1 MPIWPL
7 AVYFVLILVVVG
19 VMLGLSHVL
28 GERHKAE
35 ARDEPYESG
44 ITTTGSGRTRLT
56 ARFYLIA
63 MFFVIFDL
71 EVIFLIAWALAVRE
85 LGWLG
90 YVEVVIFS
98 AVLLAALFY
107 LIRVGAL
114 DWGPQTMRR
123 RRESEMRQRRESE
136 TPRRREIERNVS

>member
-7 AVYFVLILVVVG
+7 AVYFVAILVVVG
-19 VMLGLSHVL
+19 VMLGLSYVL
-28 GERHKAE
+28 GERHRERATG
-35 ARDEPYESG
+35 EPFESG
-44 ITTTGSGRTRLT
+44 ISSTGPGRARLN

-71 EVIFLIAWALAVRE
+71 EAVFLIAWALAVRE

-90 YVEVVIFS
+90 YIEVLIFS
-98 AVLLAALFY
+98 AVLLAALVY
-107 LIRVGAL
+107 LWRVGAL

-123 RRESEMRQRRESE
+123 RRERERKAS
-136 TPRRREIERNVS
+136 

>member
-7 AVYFVLILVVVG
+7 AVYFLLILVVVG
-19 VMLGLSHVL
+19 VMLGLSYVL
-28 GERHKAE
+28 GERHRAP

-44 ITTTGSGRTRLT
+44 IATTGGGRTRLT

-71 EVIFLIAWALAVRE
+71 EVVFLVAWALGVRQ
-85 LGWLG
+85 LGWVG
-90 YVEVVIFS
+90 YIEIVIFS
-98 AVLLAALFY
+98 AVLLAALVY
-107 LIRVGAL
+107 LFRVGAL

-123 RRESEMRQRRESE
+123 RRESE
-136 TPRRREIERNVS
+136 RNRK